1 MQNSVAL
8 PVHVLA
14 AFLLVM
20 ARMGGIMSF
29 IPMPG
34 LKNGPDVARILF
46 SVLSAFLLFPVWS
59 RAVGPMTSP
68 ANFLAALAS
77 EALLGIAVGLAVSYL
92 AEFLGLAA
100 QTVSLQ
106 AGYGF
111 ASTIDPTTEADA
123 GFLVV
128 IAQLFAGMLFFAC
141 GIDRQV
147 LAILGHSFERVP
159 PGACVVSPSMADA
172 LAAAAST
179 IFSTGLRLALPVIAL
194 LAMTDIALALIG
206 RLNAH
211 VQVQTLGFPAK
222 MIAALALLA
231 WIATLIPTV
240 FQQAARQTLTLV
252 DQLTGG
258 VGR

>member
-1 MQNSVAL
+1 MHDSVSL

-14 AFLLVM
+14 SFLLVM
-20 ARMGGIMSF
+20 ARMGGILSF
-29 IPMPG
+29 VPMPG
-34 LKNGPDVARILF
+34 LKNGPDAARILF
-46 SVLSAFLLFPVWS
+46 SIFSAFLLFPVWS
-59 RAVGPMTSP
+59 NASGPMTSP
-68 ANFLAALAS
+68 AYFLAALAS
-77 EALLGIAVGLAVSYL
+77 EALLGIGVGLAVSYL
-92 AEFLGLAA
+92 AEFLGIAA
-100 QTVSLQ
+100 QTISLQ

-128 IAQLFAGMLFFAC
+128 LAQLFAGLLFFAC

-159 PGACVVSPSMADA
+159 PGACVMSPSMAEA
-172 LAAAAST
+172 LAAAGST

-206 RLNAH
+206 RLNSH

-222 MIAALALLA
+222 MIAGLALLA
-231 WIATLIPTV
+231 WIAALIPTV
-240 FQQAARQTLTLV
+240 FQQASRQTLTLI
-252 DQLTGG
+252 DQMTQGL
-258 VGR
+258 GR

>member
-1 MQNSVAL
+1 MRDSVGL
-8 PVHVLA
+8 QVQVLA

-20 ARMGGIMSF
+20 ARMSGIMSF

-34 LKNGPDVARILF
+34 LKNGPDVSRIVF
-46 SVLSAFLLFPVWS
+46 SILSTLLLFPVWS

-68 ANFLAALAS
+68 ENYLAALLS
-77 EALLGIAVGLAVSYL
+77 EVLLGIGVGLAVSYL
-92 AEFLGLAA
+92 AEILGLAA
-100 QTVSLQ
+100 QTISLQ

-111 ASTIDPTTEADA
+111 ASTIDPTTDADA

-128 IAQLFAGMLFFAC
+128 IAQLFAGLLFFAF

-147 LAILGHSFERVP
+147 LAILGHSFELVP
-159 PGACVVSPSMADA
+159 PGACVVSPAMAEA
-172 LAAAAST
+172 LASAASAV
-179 IFSTGLRLALPVIAL
+179 FSTGLRLALPVIAL

-222 MIAALALLA
+222 MIAGLALLA
-231 WIATLIPTV
+231 WIAALIPTV
-240 FQQAARQTLTLV
+240 FQQASRQTITLV
-252 DQLTGG
+252 DQLARG
-258 VGR
+258 VSR

>member
-1 MQNSVAL
+1 MHDSVSL
-8 PVHVLA
+8 PTHVLA

-20 ARMGGIMSF
+20 ARMGGVMTF

-34 LKNGPDVARILF
+34 LKNGPDVARILLA
-46 SVLSAFLLFPVWS
+46 VLSAFLLFPVWS
-59 RAVGPMTSP
+59 KASGPLASP
-68 ANFLAALAS
+68 EYFLAALAS
-77 EALLGIAVGLAVSYL
+77 EAVLGIGVGLAVSYMAEIL
-92 AEFLGLAA
+92 AMAA
-100 QTVSLQ
+100 QSVSLQ

-128 IAQLFAGMLFFAC
+128 LAQLLSGLLFFAC

-147 LAILGHSFERVP
+147 LAILGRSFERVP
-159 PGACVVSPSMADA
+159 PGASVLSSSLAEAV
-172 LAAAAST
+172 AAAGST

-206 RLNAH
+206 RLNPH

-222 MIAALALLA
+222 MIAGLALLA
-231 WIATLIPTV
+231 WITTLIPTI
-240 FQQAARQTLTLV
+240 FQQASRQSLTLV
-252 DQLTGG
+252 DQLTRG
-258 VGR
+258 VSR

>member
-1 MQNSVAL
+1 MRASVSL

-14 AFLLVM
+14 SYLLVM
-20 ARMGGIMSF
+20 ARMGGVMTF

-34 LKNGPDVARILF
+34 LKNGPDMARVAF
-46 SVLSAFLLFPVWS
+46 AVLSAFLLFPVWAKS
-59 RAVGPMTSP
+59 RALPIAPEYFVAGM
-68 ANFLAALAS
+68 AS
-77 EALLGIAVGLAVSYL
+77 EAVMGVGVGLAIAYL
-92 AEFLGLAA
+92 AEILAMAA

-111 ASTIDPTTEADA
+111 ASTIDPTTDADA

-128 IAQLFAGMLFFAC
+128 LAQLLAGVLFFAC

-147 LAILGHSFERVP
+147 LAILGQSFERVP
-159 PGACVVSPSMADA
+159 PGGCALSPSLVAA
-172 LAAAAST
+172 LSEAGST

-222 MIAALALLA
+222 MVAGLALLA
-231 WIATLIPTV
+231 WISTLIPTV
-240 FQQAARQTLTLV
+240 FQQASREILTLV

-258 VGR
+258 AVR